1 MKPLASALTL
11 CLALAL
17 PLSATLRFE
26 TKKFSKTAESSI
38 KDVVGILKLEW
49 PHITAGVS
57 PELAGKLNAL
67 IQARI
72 LAALEAGGKPFASPE
87 ALFAEFSKAFLD
99 SLKDSPLTAS
109 WGMDRILTVAQ
120 APNKTCSVT
129 EAWYAYTGGAHPN
142 SSTTHHVFMEGK
154 GRLKLEDLCL
164 PGKLPALVKA
174 GEPLFRKARNI
185 PAGESFGQHGFWLD
199 DGFKLNQNF
208 RFTGDGL
215 EFCFNPYEIGPYVL
229 GATTFTIPWAA
240 LKAILR
246 PELLAR
252 GK

>member
-1 MKPLASALTL
+1 MKPCTTIIAL

-26 TKKFSKTAESSI
+26 TKKFSKTADSSI
-38 KDVVGILKLEW
+38 NDVSGTLKLEW
-49 PHITAGVS
+49 PRITAGPS
-57 PELAGKLNAL
+57 PELTAKLNTL
-67 IQARI
+67 IRSRVFAP
-72 LAALEAGGKPFASPE
+72 LEAGGTPFSSPE
-87 ALFAEFSKAFLD
+87 ALFAEFRRAFLD
-99 SLKDSPLTAS
+99 SLKDSPLPAS

-120 APNKTCSVT
+120 APNGTCSVT

-154 GRLKLEDLCL
+154 GKLKLEDLCL
-164 PGKLPALVKA
+164 PARGPALVKA
-174 GEPLFRKARNI
+174 GEPRFRKARNI
-185 PAGESFGQHGFWLD
+185 PAGDSLGKHGFWLD

-208 RFTGDGL
+208 RFTADGL

-240 LKAILR
+240 LKGILR
-246 PELLAR
+246 PELLSLR
-252 GK
+252 K